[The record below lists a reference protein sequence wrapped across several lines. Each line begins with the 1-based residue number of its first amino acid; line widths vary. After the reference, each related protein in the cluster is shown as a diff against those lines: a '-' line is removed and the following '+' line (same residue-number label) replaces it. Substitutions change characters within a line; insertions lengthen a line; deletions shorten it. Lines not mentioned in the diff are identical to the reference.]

1 MLGLFLKIRIPLFFL
16 WIFGFSN
23 EITFASH
30 AGPKPKSRPQ
40 SEVPCPGYDSNDP
53 FAINLRYSKGP
64 RRGECVRLQE
74 MRPIHILSKEEAE
87 SYALKANLPPPAP
100 GEVWVANIR
109 HNNKFW
115 VAKLTDESVEDILF
129 QVERF
134 DPKGP
139 LLARINSRTWFAAH
153 AQVRFKFKKGKEALL
168 IPQLNND
175 DTPAIK
181 LSNLVV
187 SSEAIRRKNEDFDP
201 REGNQDTY
209 ALAKR
214 VLSLEQVTQDSVKKL
229 GHEIA
234 QFPIRIPGNKAT
246 HDRKR
251 QNYLINALNRSEK
264 DYQTYAAHKPKMYN
278 TFDCNCISD
287 AIDIFDDITDY
298 RSVSRSE
305 EEIPELLPGRIV
317 KSLERRG
324 LIFSTSRQAYPT
336 LNQEVGI
343 PWRF

>member
-1 MLGLFLKIRIPLFFL
+1 MLVRSFYLRIFFL
-16 WIFGFSN
+16 LPWMIHYQLAVG
-23 EITFASH
+23 SH
-30 AGPKPKSRPQ
+30 LGPKPKSRPQ
-40 SEVPCPGYDSNDP
+40 TESLCPGYDPNDP

-74 MRPIHILSKEEAE
+74 MRPIHILSTEEAE

-100 GEVWVANIR
+100 GEIWVANIR

-115 VAKLTDESVEDILF
+115 VAKLSEESVEDILF

-139 LLARINSRTWFAAH
+139 ILARLNSRTWFSAH
-153 AQVRFKFKKGKEALL
+153 AQVRFKFKKGKEAIL
-168 IPQLNND
+168 IPQLTND
-175 DTPAIK
+175 DSAEIK
-181 LSNLVV
+181 LADLVV

-201 REGNQDTY
+201 REGNRDTY

-214 VLSLEQVTQDSVKKL
+214 VLSLEQVANDSMKKL

-234 QFPIRIPGNKAT
+234 QFPIRISGDKVNQDK
-246 HDRKR
+246 KR
-251 QNYLINALNRSEK
+251 HKYLINALMRSER
-264 DYQTYAAHKPKMYN
+264 DYQTYKSLNPKMYN

-298 RSVSRSE
+298 RNVSRTE
-305 EEIPELLPGRIV
+305 ESTPELLPGRII
-317 KSLERRG
+317 KNLEKRG
-324 LIFSTSRQAYPT
+324 LIYSNSRRAYPS
-336 LNQEVGI
+336 LNQELGI